1 MAVHVHPHVPTRTH
15 GCLFVHLDLPACFML
30 DACLF
35 VIDCLFVLVRAAS
48 WRLLG
53 FRAPRSDRELRC
65 QNRGHDRGL
74 SSPRGGDRR
83 VGCGPR
89 TRDRVRHPAIG
100 NRYPQDAGPKPSQNL
115 LTRDALISR
124 HDFGD
129 CPFKKALAGQ
139 KKTLGVHTRNA
150 RDAQIL
156 RREGVSRH
164 LRPAASTARICFTR
178 RAAVA
183 PTARKPR

>member
-1 MAVHVHPHVPTRTH
+1 
-15 GCLFVHLDLPACFML
+15 ML
-30 DACLF
+30 ACLLMLLI
-35 VIDCLFVLVRAAS
+35 VCLWIVLVRAS

-83 VGCGPR
+83 VGRGPRTMPR